1 MKMNAKQAKQIKMTD
16 LMTKLGYEVKH
27 IERQKSEYVYL
38 SPLRAETT
46 PSFKVSISRNLWF
59 DFGAAEG
66 GNILDFAL
74 LYLQK
79 NGRSSRVSD
88 ALQWLEDVMGRPS
101 QKSAPQ
107 FSFSPQK
114 SKPESDASRTLA
126 FVKDSPLKSEVILK
140 YLSGRSI
147 SPRIAKKYLRVV
159 NYRNTSQNASER
171 LYFGF
176 GHKNISGGWE
186 VRSAADG
193 KGAFK
198 SALITRDI
206 TVHFGTE
213 KGRGAVSVF
222 EGMLDHLSLLEI
234 LGIGQLRGDA
244 IILNSL
250 STYERAKAYILEKGY
265 SRIDLFLD
273 NNAAGQKGTARIIGD
288 FGAIVTDHSPSY
300 SSYEDLN
307 DCLVAGDR
315 PNFDTGLKDPQP

>member
-1 MKMNAKQAKQIKMTD
+1 MNAKQARQIKMTD
-16 LMTKLGYEVKH
+16 LMTKLGYDVKH
-27 IERQKSEYVYL
+27 IERQNSEYVYL

-59 DFGAAEG
+59 DFGEAEG
-66 GNILDFAL
+66 GNTLDFAL
-74 LYLQK
+74 MYLQK
-79 NGRSSRVSD
+79 HGRSSRVSD
-88 ALQWLEDVMGRPS
+88 ALQWLEDIIGKPS
-101 QKSAPQ
+101 QKSAQQ
-107 FSFSPQK
+107 FSFSSQN
-114 SKPESDASRTLA
+114 SKPKSSTSRTLE
-126 FVKDSPLKSEVILK
+126 FVKDSPLKSDVILK

-147 SPRIAKKYLRVV
+147 SHRIAKRYLRVV

-176 GHKNISGGWE
+176 GQKSLSGWE
-186 VRSAADG
+186 IRSAADG

-198 SALITRDI
+198 SALIARDI
-206 TVHFGTE
+206 TVHPGTE

-234 LGIGQLRGDA
+234 LGIERLRGDA

-265 SRIDLFLD
+265 TRIDLFLD
-273 NNAAGQKGTARIIGD
+273 NNAAGQKGTARFKED
-288 FGAIVTDHSPSY
+288 FGAIVTDYSPSY
-300 SSYEDLN
+300 FPHEDLN

-315 PNFDTGLKDPQP
+315 PNFETGMKEPMP